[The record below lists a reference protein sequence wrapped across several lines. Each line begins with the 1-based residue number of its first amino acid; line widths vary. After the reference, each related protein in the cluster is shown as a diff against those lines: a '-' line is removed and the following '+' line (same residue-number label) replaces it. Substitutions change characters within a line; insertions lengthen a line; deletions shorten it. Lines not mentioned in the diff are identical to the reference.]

1 MNVIEGMAVY
11 LLFYYLSFSFTYVFY
26 NYSDDFK
33 DILKSFYICD
43 GEIFKFELYI
53 EICLINAYM

>member
-1 MNVIEGMAVY
+1 MKITVKAIVLKE
-11 LLFYYLSFSFTYVFY
+11 
-26 NYSDDFK
+26 DFK